1 MYYTYQKSKN
11 PPKITTTIYIF
22 RQFFSFPFSKLPD
35 PNDVVSS
42 INAYGVNSWHLVSY
56 KGWEKANEQWKML

>member
-11 PPKITTTIYIF
+11 PPKITNTIYIF

-42 INAYGVNSWHLVSY
+42 INAYGVNS
-56 KGWEKANEQWKML
+56 